1 MLKNWKNF
9 LRKKMPD
16 LEVSI
21 FNQKLK
27 LSYKEDEK
35 QRLLKAVET
44 LNNNWNK
51 FSHLHGKVS
60 DLKIAT
66 LISLELQDSIGGI
79 QALKDRLNIKET
91 DNELLKKEIK
101 LTKKDSEESINTI
114 KKIKSELNNKTDEVS
129 KLEYALEEFHSEL
142 MQIKNNILKKNHE

>member
-1 MLKNWKNF
+1 
-9 LRKKMPD
+9 MPD
-16 LEVSI
+16 LEVNV

-27 LSYKEDEK
+27 LSYQENEK
-35 QRLLKAVET
+35 QRLIKAIEI

-60 DLKIAT
+60 DIKIVT

-101 LTKKDSEESINTI
+101 LTKKESEESINTI
-114 KKIKSELNNKTDEVS
+114 KKIKSELNNKTEELS
-129 KLEYALEEFHSEL
+129 KLEYFLEEFHSEL
-142 MQIKNNILKKNHE
+142 AQIKNNILKKNHE

>member
-1 MLKNWKNF
+1 
-9 LRKKMPD
+9 MPD
-16 LEVSI
+16 LEVNI

-27 LSYKEDEK
+27 LSYQENEKE
-35 QRLLKAVET
+35 RIIKAVEI

-66 LISLELQDSIGGI
+66 LISLELQDSIVGI

-101 LTKKDSEESINTI
+101 LTKKESEESINTI

>member
-1 MLKNWKNF
+1 
-9 LRKKMPD
+9 MPN
-16 LEVSI
+16 LEVNI

-27 LSYKEDEK
+27 LSYEENEK

-79 QALKDRLNIKET
+79 QALKDRLNIKQT

-101 LTKKDSEESINTI
+101 LTKKVSEESINTI
-114 KKIKSELNNKTDEVS
+114 KKIKSELNNKTDELS
-129 KLEYALEEFHSEL
+129 KLEYVLEEFHNEL
-142 MQIKNNILKKNHE
+142 TQIKNNILKKNHE

>member
-1 MLKNWKNF
+1 
-9 LRKKMPD
+9 MPD

-101 LTKKDSEESINTI
+101 LTKKESAESINTI
-114 KKIKSELNNKTDEVS
+114 KKIKSELNNKTDELS

-142 MQIKNNILKKNHE
+142 M

>member
-1 MLKNWKNF
+1 
-9 LRKKMPD
+9 MPN
-16 LEVSI
+16 LEVNI

-27 LSYKEDEK
+27 LSYEENEK
-35 QRLLKAVET
+35 QRLLKAVEI

-51 FSHLHGKVS
+51 FSSLHGKVS

-91 DNELLKKEIK
+91 DNQLLKKEIK
-101 LTKKDSEESINTI
+101 LTKKESEESINTI
-114 KKIKSELNNKTDEVS
+114 KKIKSELNNKTEELS
-129 KLEYALEEFHSEL
+129 KLEYFLEEFHSEL
-142 MQIKNNILKKNHE
+142 TQIKNNILKKNHE

>member
-1 MLKNWKNF
+1 
-9 LRKKMPD
+9 MPD

-27 LSYKEDEK
+27 LSYEEDER

-66 LISLELQDSIGGI
+66 LISLELQDSIGDI
-79 QALKDRLNIKET
+79 HALTDKLNKKET
-91 DNELLKKEIK
+91 DNEFLKKEIE
-101 LTKKDSEESINTI
+101 LTKKESEESIHTI
-114 KKIKSELNNKTDEVS
+114 KKIKSELNNKTDELS
-129 KLEYALEEFHSEL
+129 KLEYVLEEFHSEL
-142 MQIKNNILKKNHE
+142 MHIKNNILKKNHE

>member
-1 MLKNWKNF
+1 
-9 LRKKMPD
+9 MPD

-101 LTKKDSEESINTI
+101 LTKKESEESINTI

-129 KLEYALEEFHSEL
+129 KLEYALD
-142 MQIKNNILKKNHE
+142 

>member
-1 MLKNWKNF
+1 
-9 LRKKMPD
+9 MPD
-16 LEVSI
+16 LEVII

-27 LSYKEDEK
+27 LSYEEDEK

-66 LISLELQDSIGGI
+66 LISLELQDSIVGI

-101 LTKKDSEESINTI
+101 LTKKESEESINTI
-114 KKIKSELNNKTDEVS
+114 KQIKSEINNKTDELS
-129 KLEYALEEFHSEL
+129 KLEFVLEEFHIEL
-142 MQIKNNILKKNHE
+142 KQIKNNILKKNHE

>member
-1 MLKNWKNF
+1 
-9 LRKKMPD
+9 MPD

-27 LSYKEDEK
+27 LSYEEDEK
-35 QRLLKAVET
+35 ERLLKAVET

-91 DNELLKKEIK
+91 DNKLLKKEIK
-101 LTKKDSEESINTI
+101 LTKKESEESINTI
-114 KKIKSELNNKTDEVS
+114 KKIKSELNNKTEELS
-129 KLEYALEEFHSEL
+129 KLEYFLEEFHSEL
-142 MQIKNNILKKNHE
+142 AQIKNNILKKNHE

>member
-1 MLKNWKNF
+1 
-9 LRKKMPD
+9 MPD

-27 LSYKEDEK
+27 LSYEEDEK
-35 QRLLKAVET
+35 ERLLKAVET

-51 FSHLHGKVS
+51 FSYLHGKVS

-66 LISLELQDSIGGI
+66 LISLELQDSIGNI
-79 QALKDRLNIKET
+79 QGLKDRLNIKET

-101 LTKKDSEESINTI
+101 LTKKESEESINTI
-114 KKIKSELNNKTDEVS
+114 KKIKSELNNKTEELS
-129 KLEYALEEFHSEL
+129 KLEYFLEEFHTEL
-142 MQIKNNILKKNHE
+142 AQIKNNILKKNHE

>member
-1 MLKNWKNF
+1 
-9 LRKKMPD
+9 MPD

-27 LSYKEDEK
+27 LSYEEDEK
-35 QRLLKAVET
+35 ERLLKAVET

-51 FSHLHGKVS
+51 FSYLHGKVS

-66 LISLELQDSIGGI
+66 LISLELQDSIGNI
-79 QALKDRLNIKET
+79 QGLKDRLNIKET

-101 LTKKDSEESINTI
+101 LTKKESEESINTI
-114 KKIKSELNNKTDEVS
+114 KKIKSELNNKTEELS
-129 KLEYALEEFHSEL
+129 KLEYFLEEFHSEL
-142 MQIKNNILKKNHE
+142 AQIKNNILKKNHE

>member
-1 MLKNWKNF
+1 
-9 LRKKMPD
+9 MPD

-66 LISLELQDSIGGI
+66 LISLELQDTICDI
-79 QALKDRLNIKET
+79 QALKDKLNIKEV
-91 DNELLKKEIK
+91 DNELLKKEIE
-101 LTKKDSEESINTI
+101 LTKKESAESINII
-114 KKIKSELNNKTDEVS
+114 KKIKSELNNKTEELS
-129 KLEYALEEFHSEL
+129 KLEYVLEEFHSEL
-142 MQIKNNILKKNHE
+142 MQIKINILKKTNE

>member
-1 MLKNWKNF
+1 
-9 LRKKMPD
+9 MPD

-27 LSYKEDEK
+27 LSYEEDEK
-35 QRLLKAVET
+35 ERLLKAVET

-51 FSHLHGKVS
+51 FSYLHGKVS

-66 LISLELQDSIGGI
+66 LISLELQDSIGNI
-79 QALKDRLNIKET
+79 QGLKDRLNIKEA

-101 LTKKDSEESINTI
+101 LTKKESEESINTI

>member
-1 MLKNWKNF
+1 
-9 LRKKMPD
+9 MPD

-60 DLKIAT
+60 DLKIAI
-66 LISLELQDSIGGI
+66 LISLELQDSIVGI

-101 LTKKDSEESINTI
+101 LTKKESEESINTI